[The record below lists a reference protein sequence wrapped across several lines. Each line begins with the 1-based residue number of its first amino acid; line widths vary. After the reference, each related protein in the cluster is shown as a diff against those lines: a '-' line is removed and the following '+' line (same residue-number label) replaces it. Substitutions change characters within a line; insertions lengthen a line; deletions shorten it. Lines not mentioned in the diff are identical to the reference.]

1 MIKCLIFLSLI
12 FGSLCFE
19 ALAFEG
25 SFSCGSDLKSLEIR
39 RESGKDYFSFYFN
52 KRLVAHRHLDVL
64 MKDNL
69 LSMTNHYDL
78 DISLEEIALE
88 TYKGSLRGKLKGK
101 MMVIDDLLCKGIL

>member
-1 MIKCLIFLSLI
+1 MRKYFIFLSLI
-12 FGSLCFE
+12 FCSLCFE

-25 SFSCGSDLKSLEIR
+25 RFSCGSELKSLEIR

-52 KRLVAHRHLDVL
+52 KRPVAHRHLDIL
-64 MKDNL
+64 MKDGL

-78 DISLEEIALE
+78 DISLEKTDLE